1 MKKSQSYIL
10 ILSTIIMISLTISVS
25 WFRDIESRRIEGER
39 FLFPEL
45 GTPTDESS
53 LKMLNNIV
61 TLKIESIKGEFYIN
75 KSQEKWT
82 LPSLA
87 NFPVSID
94 KIKRVIVGLSQLET
108 IEPKTKNPELHS
120 ELGLN
125 LPTEAG
131 STATSITLI
140 SNDDKILASLIVGK
154 DSKSGRDTRYVR
166 RPGENQTWLAWR
178 NFDLA
183 DDAIGWLEDDL
194 FSIARWRV
202 ADIKIS
208 HIDEPEV
215 FISRA
220 NFSEQYFKV
229 QNLKEDELPLNPYV
243 GNQIGAAIEKLPI
256 KNIIK
261 KYTGNKNKLTETVF
275 TTFDGLKIH
284 VTNFEANDSNWVEF
298 SAEFDSR
305 LRRELP
311 EDGPTIVG
319 LPEMPTIEEV
329 KNEVISLN
337 QSFENWSFQFNESKH
352 DLLTTNLKNITKKKE
367 INQD

>member
-45 GTPTDESS
+45 GTPTDENS

-94 KIKRVIVGLSQLET
+94 KIKRVIVGISQLET

-125 LPTEAG
+125 LPSEAG

-140 SNDDKILASLIVGK
+140 SNDDNILASLIVGK

-298 SAEFDSR
+298 SAEFDSS

-352 DLLTTNLKNITKKKE
+352 ELFTTNLKNITKKKE